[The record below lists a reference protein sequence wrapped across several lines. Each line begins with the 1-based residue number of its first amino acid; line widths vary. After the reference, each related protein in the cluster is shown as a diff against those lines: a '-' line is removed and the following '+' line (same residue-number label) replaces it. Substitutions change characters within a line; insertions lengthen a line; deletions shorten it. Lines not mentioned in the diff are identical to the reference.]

1 MMRLFSTV
9 LVILPTRDSFS
20 PSRCVIYIMKKNSQS
35 STVIAD
41 FQIKSTTVED
51 VPLIL
56 SFIRK
61 LAEYERLSH
70 AVVATEDVLALRPF
84 L

>member
-1 MMRLFSTV
+1 MFL
-9 LVILPTRDSFS
+9 LIK
-20 PSRCVIYIMKKNSQS
+20 KKNLQS

-41 FQIKSTTVED
+41 FQIKSATEED

-56 SFIRK
+56 SFIKK

-70 AVVATEDVLALRPF
+70 AVVATEDVLRDELFGERPAAEAIIAYF
-84 L
+84 AFA